1 VVACE
6 AYREVIAERGSDP
19 GLRAVIEALV
29 ISTITRQ
36 SQGIEME
43 AAAPQRG
50 GVGGEA
56 VRRTDRTLWQG
67 RSSRCG
73 RVSVRFRLRR

>member
-1 VVACE
+1 MSCYDQEMHVVACE

-43 AAAPQRG
+43 AGPHQRG
-50 GVGGEA
+50 GVAGEA
-56 VRRTDRTLWQG
+56 LRELLQERG
-67 RSSRCG
+67 R
-73 RVSVRFRLRR
+73 L